1 MSSRVNPV
9 GWFLVVLFLGGGIAF
24 WITIPEIGIG
34 QIWVGVSLLLVVIYT
49 VVGRRAKAAQRLRQE
64 GIPGR
69 ATILEMTQTGTY
81 VNEQP
86 LVKFRLRVEGTGVQ
100 AYEVEKRVVVPLI
113 ALGTLTSGRPL
124 TVYID
129 REDHSK
135 FTIDW
140 SGGLAASAMTVAP
153 EGGTPVN
160 LASNPAAIQEISKI
174 LEKRGIQAAGEVD
187 LRQDPA
193 ARQEVLDVLRRHGV
207 DAAHEAAAA
216 APTLPVAPQAEDEP
230 PLERLTK
237 LMQLKG
243 AQLISDE
250 EFEAQR
256 KRIIESI

>member
-1 MSSRVNPV
+1 VNPV
-9 GWFLVVLFLGGGIAF
+9 GWFLVVLFLGGGILF

-34 QIWVGVSLLLVVIYT
+34 QIWVAVSLLLVVIYS
-49 VVGRRAKAAQRLRQE
+49 VVGRRAKAARRLRQE

-86 LVKFRLRVEGTGVQ
+86 MVKFRLRIEATGVP
-100 AYEVEKRVVVPLI
+100 AYEVEERMVVPLI
-113 ALGTLTSGRPL
+113 ALGTLTSGQPL

-129 REDHSK
+129 REDHK
-135 FTIDW
+135 RFTIDW
-140 SGGLAASAMTVAP
+140 GGGLGAPAMTVSSQ
-153 EGGTPVN
+153 GGTPVN
-160 LASNPAAIQEISKI
+160 LASNPAAVQEISKI
-174 LEKRGIQAAGEVD
+174 LEQRGIEAAGEID

-193 ARQEVLDVLRRHGV
+193 ARQEVLDALRRHGV

-216 APTLPVAPQAEDEP
+216 APTLPVAPPAPDEP

>member
-1 MSSRVNPV
+1 MTSRVNPV

-34 QIWVGVSLLLVVIYT
+34 QIWVGVSLLLVVIYLGI
-49 VVGRRAKAAQRLRQE
+49 GRRAKAAQRLRQE

-100 AYEVEKRVVVPLI
+100 SYEVEKRAVVPLI

-129 REDHSK
+129 REDHK
-135 FTIDW
+135 RFTIDW
-140 SGGLAASAMTVAP
+140 GGGLGSAMTVSSAGGAP
-153 EGGTPVN
+153 VD
-160 LASNPAAIQEISKI
+160 LASNPAAVQEISKI
-174 LEKRGIQAAGEVD
+174 LEQRGIEAAGEID

-193 ARQEVLDVLRRHGV
+193 ARQEVLDALRRHGV

-216 APTLPVAPQAEDEP
+216 APTLPVAPAAPDEP

-237 LMQLKG
+237 LMALKG